1 MCASNFDIAE
11 WLAYEALPN
20 DTNSRSQAFRFEED
34 ELAML
39 AIYKRARHAS

>member
-20 DTNSRSQAFRFEED
+20 DINSRLQAFRFEED
-34 ELAML
+34 ELAMD
-39 AIYKRARHAS
+39 KRASHRQTS